1 MGMNTNL
8 VAAFDFRAML
18 TQVKDFCTEYGF
30 YFAIAAA
37 ALFLIWIITWI
48 ALGVKCR
55 RLKKKNKAL
64 GIQNAGYASADE
76 DRANEAARA
85 EAYARAQ
92 KEEPV
97 SAPAPAPAPAAP
109 QTAAPAASADET
121 TASSSAPENDGVAD
135 TRDDIPAEPAYEYDD
150 DTEEFDIS
158 VDDEPEPAGTV
169 IAAGPQKET
178 PGNYVVKYDRTKLSW
193 IITKKGSQRVIRRV
207 QTKEEALRIARE
219 LCKKTGAGLYVHKK
233 DGKFQKI

>member
-92 KEEPV
+92 KEESV
-97 SAPAPAPAPAAP
+97 SAPAPGARTRSAADRG
-109 QTAAPAASADET
+109 A
-121 TASSSAPENDGVAD
+121 GRIRR
-135 TRDDIPAEPAYEYDD
+135 RDDR
-150 DTEEFDIS
+150 F
-158 VDDEPEPAGTV
+158 VLCAG
-169 IAAGPQKET
+169 E
-178 PGNYVVKYDRTKLSW
+178 
-193 IITKKGSQRVIRRV
+193 
-207 QTKEEALRIARE
+207 
-219 LCKKTGAGLYVHKK
+219 
-233 DGKFQKI
+233 

>member
-30 YFAIAAA
+30 YFAITAA

-121 TASSSAPENDGVAD
+121 TASFSAPENDGAAD
-135 TRDDIPAEPAYEYDD
+135 TRDDVPAEPAYEYDD

>member
-97 SAPAPAPAPAAP
+97 SAPATAPAPAAP

-121 TASSSAPENDGVAD
+121 TASFSAPENDGAAD
-135 TRDDIPAEPAYEYDD
+135 TRDDVPAEPAYEYDD

-207 QTKEEALRIARE
+207 QTKEEALRIARD

>member
-121 TASSSAPENDGVAD
+121 TASSSAPENDGAAD
-135 TRDDIPAEPAYEYDD
+135 TRDDVPAEPAYEYDD

-169 IAAGPQKET
+169 IAAGPQRET

>member
-92 KEEPV
+92 KEESV

-121 TASSSAPENDGVAD
+121 TASFSAPENDGAAD
-135 TRDDIPAEPAYEYDD
+135 TRDDVPAEPAYEYDD

>member
-121 TASSSAPENDGVAD
+121 TASSSAPENDGAAD
-135 TRDDIPAEPAYEYDD
+135 TRDDVPAEPAYEYDD

>member
-92 KEEPV
+92 KEESV

-121 TASSSAPENDGVAD
+121 TASSSAPENDGAAD
-135 TRDDIPAEPAYEYDD
+135 TRDDVPAEPAYEYDD

>member
-1 MGMNTNL
+1 MPPAEKEKQSAGHTECRL
-8 VAAFDFRAML
+8 RLGGRGPRQRGGARRSVRPRAERGTRFRARAGAR
-18 TQVKDFCTEYGF
+18 TRS
-30 YFAIAAA
+30 AA
-37 ALFLIWIITWI
+37 
-48 ALGVKCR
+48 
-55 RLKKKNKAL
+55 
-64 GIQNAGYASADE
+64 
-76 DRANEAARA
+76 DR
-85 EAYARAQ
+85 
-92 KEEPV
+92 
-97 SAPAPAPAPAAP
+97 
-109 QTAAPAASADET
+109 
-121 TASSSAPENDGVAD
+121 G
-135 TRDDIPAEPAYEYDD
+135 AYEYDD